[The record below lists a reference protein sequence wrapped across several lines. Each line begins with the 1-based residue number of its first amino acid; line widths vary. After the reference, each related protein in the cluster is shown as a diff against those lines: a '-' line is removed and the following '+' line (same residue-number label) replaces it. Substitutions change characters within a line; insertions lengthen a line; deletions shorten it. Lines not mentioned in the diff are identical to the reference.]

1 MPLLHPSAIPP
12 LCKSAVTLEML
23 HCHWDQ
29 VIGDQDSLN
38 RTLVTVPTPVSSA
51 PGSTL
56 DQRTETVLDDEVGG
70 GGTWFF

>member
-1 MPLLHPSAIPP
+1 
-12 LCKSAVTLEML
+12 ML

-38 RTLVTVPTPVSSA
+38 GTLVTVPTPVSSA

-56 DQRTETVLDDEVGG
+56 DQRAETVLVDEVGG